1 MDIQYL
7 ECDFEVIDLDEQSE
21 PDCDA
26 ADEAAARAEA
36 TFMAWFTDLNGCCRV
51 SASTN

>member
-21 PDCDA
+21 PDYDA

-36 TFMAWFTDLNGCCRV
+36 TFMAWFTDLSGRSSV
-51 SASTN
+51 QASTN